1 MSTKPGTHVHADHA
15 KDAYGNNIRRVFW
28 SLLVIGGFLVV
39 EVIVGI
45 ISGSLALLAD
55 AAHMLV
61 DTVALLFAWIA
72 FKLSQR
78 PADQVRTY
86 GYHRFP
92 VLAAFTN
99 GISLIFI
106 IGWIFIE
113 AAGRL
118 MHPTEVL
125 SGPMLVVAVLGLIVN
140 VVAYLMLH
148 GADRENLNI
157 RGALLHVLGD
167 MLGSAAAIIAALT
180 IMMTGWTPIDPL
192 LSILVGLLVL
202 RNAWFLVK
210 TSAHVLLEGVPKE
223 LNVHEI
229 GPDLVSHIPAV
240 EDVHHVHAWSL
251 AQDRSLLTLHARI
264 TGDSHPDSVITA
276 IQARLADRFDVNHV
290 TVQIELESCADDPAT
305 VPG

>member
-1 MSTKPGTHVHADHA
+1 MTDKPGAYVHGHNARGT
-15 KDAYGNNIRRVFW
+15 YGNNIQRVFW

-39 EVIVGI
+39 EVIAGI

-78 PADQVRTY
+78 PADKVRTY

-113 AAGRL
+113 AVGRL
-118 MHPTEVL
+118 IRPTEVL

-140 VVAYLMLH
+140 IVAYLMLH

-192 LSILVGLLVL
+192 LSVLIGLLVL

-210 TSAHVLLEGVPKE
+210 SSAHVLLEGVPEE

-251 AQDRSLLTLHARI
+251 SQGHSLLTLHARI
-264 TGDSHPDSVITA
+264 AGDSHPDSVISA
-276 IQARLADRFDVNHV
+276 IQARLANRFDVDHV

-305 VPG
+305 LPG

>member
-1 MSTKPGTHVHADHA
+1 MRSNHAGHAGRHDVGSTYAT
-15 KDAYGNNIRRVFW
+15 NMRRIFW
-28 SLLVIGGFLVV
+28 ALLFTGGFLVI

-61 DTVALLFAWIA
+61 DTIALLFAWIA
-72 FKLSQR
+72 FKLSRR
-78 PADQVRTY
+78 PADKSRTY

-92 VLAAFTN
+92 ILAAFTN

-118 MHPTEVL
+118 IHPTEVL
-125 SGPMLVVAVLGLIVN
+125 AGPMLVAAVLGLVVN
-140 VVAYLMLH
+140 LVAFLMLY

-167 MLGSAAAIIAALT
+167 MLGSAAAIIASLT
-180 IMMTGWTPIDPL
+180 IIMTGWMQIDPL
-192 LSILVGLLVL
+192 LSVLIGVFVL

-210 TSAHVLLEGVPKE
+210 DSAHVLLEGVPKQ
-223 LNVHEI
+223 LDVREI

-251 AQDRSLLTLHARI
+251 SQDRSLLTLHARI
-264 TGDSHPDSVITA
+264 AGGTHPDSVIA
-276 IQARLADRFDVNHV
+276 EIQSRLAEQFEVHHV
-290 TVQIELESCADDPAT
+290 TVQIELESCTDDPGST
-305 VPG
+305 SG